1 MSATRRTIRITY
13 LWLLVLLLPVL
24 AQAQLNGSYI
34 IGGKITGDKGEAL
47 PGASVH
53 IKGTSFG
60 AITDSTGRFDITAN
74 TKFPFKL
81 EVRLLG
87 YQPQEFE
94 VRNSNSRLQFQL
106 ITQSLLVNEVVVS
119 ASRQQEK
126 LLKSPVAIEKLD
138 VKALKE
144 TPAAS
149 FYDAIGNLK
158 GVQMTTAGLTFK
170 VFNTRG
176 FNVPNNFRFM
186 QLIDGVDNQA
196 ATLGVPLGNAI
207 GPTELDI
214 LSIEVTPGA
223 SSALY
228 GMNALNGMSN
238 LITKNPFQ
246 YQGLS
251 VYQKV
256 ALNHFDGGSS
266 SPKPITESS
275 FRYALALNSK
285 FAFKL
290 NFSYMEGTDWYADSH
305 NDFNPGTKA
314 NPDFPQLVGAD
325 NTANDAWNKYAD
337 QSTFPITDKNGKS
350 YNVSRTGYWEKDLVG
365 DYKVKNIKFD
375 GALHYKITPKIEAS
389 YTYRV
394 GKMDG
399 FFQRGNRIG
408 LKNVVVQNHKIEVV
422 GEDFT
427 LRSYMS
433 LENTGD
439 SYNMNPL
446 ADNLEKSFKTDKQWQ
461 ADYKAALDNALDA
474 TGSNVAEAHRA
485 ARAAADKGRWTPG
498 TAAFDAQLAK
508 IKGIN
513 DWDIY
518 PVSKDS
524 TNKSGGA
531 ALLQMSHF
539 YHTEGTWNLRKYIHF
554 LDVLVGA
561 DYRTYEIIP
570 DGNNFVDLTK
580 PLDKRNTPGGKN
592 IWYGKA
598 GGFVQGSK
606 LFLHDQLKVTASVRF
621 DKAAYFAGKFN
632 PRVAAVYTTPNQR
645 HNIRASWQNGF
656 RFPSLFEAYSFVNN
670 GGVRRVGG
678 LAFIEE
684 GLGYFRNSYLTSS
697 ATAFTTAVNKAT
709 NADPTLSRAEAEVR
723 NASVLKVANLEAIR
737 PEQIQSIEVGY
748 KSVLFDNK
756 VFIDIDGYYN
766 TYKHF
771 IGQVEVAVPKTG
783 DVNNP
788 TQEVLNQMYDKQFQ
802 NRYRVW
808 TNSKS
813 TVQNYGFAVGVTY
826 NFLKSFTISGNANYN
841 TLAQDKTK
849 DDALIPGFNTP
860 KWFTNVSFGNRQ
872 VLPHLGFN
880 VVWHWQEKFYW
891 QNLFGNGD
899 VPAYSTVDAQ
909 VTYGLP
915 KIHTSIK
922 LGGSN
927 IFNTAYFQYVG
938 GPTIKG
944 LYYIA
949 FTYDLPFK
957 KK

>member
-1 MSATRRTIRITY
+1 MYTTRLQLAW
-13 LWLLVLLLPVL
+13 LWLLILLFPAI

-34 IGGKITGDKGEAL
+34 IAGKISGDKNEAL
-47 PGASVH
+47 AGATVQ

-60 AITDSTGRFDITAN
+60 ALTDSSGRFEITTNA
-74 TKFPFKL
+74 KFPFKL
-81 EVRLLG
+81 QIRLLG

-94 VRNSNSRLQFQL
+94 VKNSNSRLQIQL
-106 ITQSLLVNEVVVS
+106 LTQSLLVNEVVVS

-126 LLKSPVAIEKLD
+126 LMRSPVAIEKLD
-138 VKALKE
+138 IKALKE

-186 QLIDGVDNQA
+186 QLVDGVDNQA

-214 LSIEVTPGA
+214 QSVEVTPGA

-238 LITKNPFQ
+238 LITKSPFR
-246 YQGLS
+246 YQGIS
-251 VYQKV
+251 VYQKL
-256 ALNHFDGGSS
+256 AFNHFDGSG
-266 SPKPITESS
+266 PKPITETAV
-275 FRYALALNSK
+275 RYAQAFNDKLALK
-285 FAFKL
+285 V
-290 NFSYMEGTDWYADSH
+290 NFSYMQGTDWYADSH
-305 NDFNPGTKA
+305 NDFNPGSKA
-314 NPDFPQLVGAD
+314 NPSFPQLQGAD
-325 NTANDAWNKYAD
+325 NVANDAWNKYAD
-337 QSTFPITDKNGKS
+337 QSTFPITDKNGKA

-365 DYKVKNIKFD
+365 DYTVRNLKFD
-375 GALHYKITPKIEAS
+375 GALHYRFKPNLEAS

-394 GKMDG
+394 GQMDG

-408 LKNVVVQNHKIEVV
+408 LKNVLVQNHKVELV
-422 GEDFT
+422 GQDFT
-427 LRSYMS
+427 LRSYVS
-433 LENTGD
+433 LENTGN

-446 ADNLEKSFKTDKQWQ
+446 ADNLEKSFKSDKVWQ
-461 ADYKAALDNALDA
+461 ADYTNALNAALNAEG
-474 TGSNVAEAHRA
+474 TNIAEAHRA
-485 ARAAADKGRWTPG
+485 ARAAADAGRWTPG
-498 TAAFDAQLAK
+498 TQAFDRQVAK
-508 IKGIN
+508 IKSIN

-518 PVSKDS
+518 PTSKDS

-531 ALLQMSHF
+531 ALIQMSHF
-539 YHTEGTWNLRKYIHF
+539 YHVEGTWNLRRYIHF

-570 DGNNFVDLTK
+570 DGNNFVDFTK
-580 PLDKRNTPGGKN
+580 PLDKRSTPGGKN
-592 IWYGKA
+592 IWYGKV
-598 GGFVQGSK
+598 GGFVQASK
-606 LFLHDQLKVTASVRF
+606 TLLHDQLKLTASLRYDKSQEF
-621 DKAAYFAGKFN
+621 DGKFN

-645 HNIRASWQNGF
+645 HNFRASWQNGF

-670 GGVRRVGG
+670 GNVRRVGG
-678 LAFIEE
+678 LAFIED
-684 GLGYFRNSYLTSS
+684 GLGYFKNSFLTSS
-697 ATAFTTAVNKAT
+697 ATAFTTAVNKAV
-709 NADPTLSRAEAEVR
+709 NANSGLTRQQAEVQQ
-723 NASVLKVANLEAIR
+723 AGVLKVANLDPIV
-737 PEQIQSIEVGY
+737 PEQIQAFEVGY
-748 KSVLFDNK
+748 KSVLFDNR

-771 IGQVEVAVPKTG
+771 IGQVEAAVPKTG
-783 DVNNP
+783 NVNDL
-788 TQEVLNQMYDKQFQ
+788 TQEVLDQMYDKQYQ

-813 TVQNYGFAVGVTY
+813 TVQNYGFALGVTY
-826 NFLKSFTISGNANYN
+826 NFLKTFTVSGNVNYN

-872 VLPHLGFN
+872 VLPNLGFN
-880 VVWHWQEKFYW
+880 VVWHWQDNFYW

-915 KIHTSIK
+915 KLHTSVK
-922 LGGSN
+922 VGGSN
-927 IFNTAYFQYVG
+927 IFNSSYFQYVG

-944 LYYIA
+944 LYYVAI
-949 FTYDLPFK
+949 TYDLPFK

>member
-1 MSATRRTIRITY
+1 MQNTRRPVRVIY
-13 LWLLVLLLPVL
+13 LWLLTILLPLL

-34 IGGKITGDKGEAL
+34 ISGKITGEGKEPLA
-47 PGASVH
+47 GASVQ

-60 AITDSTGRFDITAN
+60 ATTDTTGAFQLTAN

-81 EVRLLG
+81 VVRLIG
-87 YQPQEFE
+87 YQPQEFD
-94 VRNSNSRLQFQL
+94 VKNSDSRLQIQL
-106 ITQSLLVNEVVVS
+106 VTQNLLVNEVVVS

-126 LLKSPVAIEKLD
+126 LMKSPVAIEKLD

-186 QLIDGVDNQA
+186 QLVDGVDNQA

-214 LSIEVTPGA
+214 QSIEVTPGA

-228 GMNALNGMSN
+228 GMNAINGMSN

-246 YQGLS
+246 YQGIS
-251 VYQKV
+251 VYQKIG
-256 ALNHFDGGSS
+256 ANHFDGSGGN
-266 SPKPITESS
+266 PKALTETSV
-275 FRYALALNSK
+275 RYAQAFHDK
-285 FAFKL
+285 FAFKI
-290 NFSYMEGTDWYADSH
+290 NFSYMQGTDWYADSH

-314 NPDFPQLVGAD
+314 NPDFPTLVGA
-325 NTANDAWNKYAD
+325 NNVANDAWNKYAD

-365 DYKVKNIKFD
+365 DYTVRNLKFD
-375 GALHYKITPKIEAS
+375 GGLYYKITPKLQVS
-389 YTYRV
+389 YNYRV
-394 GKMDG
+394 GQMDG

-408 LKNVVVQNHKIEVV
+408 LKNVVVQNHKVELQ
-422 GEDFT
+422 GQDFT
-427 LRSYMS
+427 IRSYMS

-446 ADNLEKSFKTDKQWQ
+446 ADNLEKSFKTDKVWQ
-461 ADYKAALDNALDA
+461 ADYTKALNGALDEGADIA
-474 TGSNVAEAHRA
+474 AAHRA
-485 ARAAADKGRWTPG
+485 ARAAADNGRWTPG
-498 TAAFDAQLAK
+498 TAAFDKQLAL
-508 IKGIN
+508 IKSIN

-518 PVSKDS
+518 PTSKDS

-539 YHTEGTWNLRKYIHF
+539 YHAEGTWNLRKYVHF
-554 LDVLVGA
+554 ADVLVGA

-570 DGNNFVDLTK
+570 DGNNFVDFTK
-580 PLDKRNTPGGKN
+580 ALADRNTPGGKH

-606 LFLHDQLKVTASVRF
+606 TFFHDQLKLTASIRYDKSQQF
-621 DKAAYFAGKFN
+621 DGKFN
-632 PRVAAVYTTPNQR
+632 PRIAAVYTTPNQR
-645 HNIRASWQNGF
+645 HNFRASWQNGF

-678 LAFIEE
+678 LAFIED
-684 GLGYFRNSYLTSS
+684 GLGYFKNSFLTSS
-697 ATAFTTAVNKAT
+697 ATAFTTAVNKIT
-709 NADPTLSRAEAEVR
+709 NADASVTRAQAEQQS
-723 NASVLKVANLEAIR
+723 AGVLKVANLDPIK
-737 PEQIQSIEVGY
+737 PEQIHSLEAGY

-756 VFIDIDGYYN
+756 VFVDVDAYFN
-766 TYKHF
+766 SYKNF

-783 DVNNP
+783 SVNDLN
-788 TQEVLNQMYDKQFQ
+788 QSVLDQMYDKQYQ

-826 NFLKSFTISGNANYN
+826 NFEKGYTISGNMNYN
-841 TLAQDKTK
+841 TLTQDKTK

-860 KWFTNVSFGNRQ
+860 KYFTNVSFGNRQ
-872 VLPHLGFN
+872 VFKNVGFN
-880 VVWHWQEKFYW
+880 VVWHWQDTFYW

-915 KIHTSIK
+915 KLHTSVK
-922 LGGSN
+922 VGGSN
-927 IFNTAYFQYVG
+927 IFNSAYFQYVG

-944 LYYIA
+944 LYYVAI
-949 FTYDLPFK
+949 TYDLPFAK
-957 KK
+957 K

>member
-1 MSATRRTIRITY
+1 MQNTRRPVRIIY
-13 LWLLVLLLPVL
+13 LWLLTILLPL
-24 AQAQLNGSYI
+24 FAQAQLNGSYI
-34 IGGKITGDKGEAL
+34 ISGKITGDSKDPLA
-47 PGASVH
+47 GASVQ

-60 AITDSTGRFDITAN
+60 AITDSAGTFHLTAN

-81 EVRLLG
+81 VVRLIG
-87 YQPQEFE
+87 YQPQEFD
-94 VRNSNSRLQFQL
+94 VKNSDSRLQIQL
-106 ITQSLLVNEVVVS
+106 VTQNLLVNEVVVS

-126 LLKSPVAIEKLD
+126 LMRSPVAIEKLD

-186 QLIDGVDNQA
+186 QLVDGVDNQA

-214 LSIEVTPGA
+214 QSIEVTPGA

-228 GMNALNGMSN
+228 GMNAINGMSN
-238 LITKNPFQ
+238 LLTRNPFQ
-246 YQGLS
+246 YQGIS
-251 VYQKV
+251 VYQKIG
-256 ALNHFDGGSS
+256 ANHFDGSGG
-266 SPKPITESS
+266 SPKALTETSV
-275 FRYALALNSK
+275 RYAQAFNDK
-285 FAFKL
+285 FAFKI
-290 NFSYMEGTDWYADSH
+290 NFSYMQGTDWYADSH

-314 NPDFPQLVGAD
+314 NPDFPTLVGA
-325 NTANDAWNKYAD
+325 NNVANDAWNKYAD

-365 DYKVKNIKFD
+365 DYTVRNLKFD
-375 GALHYKITPKIEAS
+375 GGLYYKIRPKLQIS
-389 YTYRV
+389 YNYRI
-394 GKMDG
+394 GQMDG

-408 LKNVVVQNHKIEVV
+408 LKNVVVQNHKVELQ

-427 LRSYMS
+427 IRSYMS

-446 ADNLEKSFKTDKQWQ
+446 ADNLEKSFKTDKVWQ
-461 ADYKAALDNALDA
+461 ADYTTALNSALDA
-474 TGSNVAEAHRA
+474 GSDIAAAHRA
-485 ARAAADKGRWTPG
+485 ARAAADNGRWTPG
-498 TAAFDAQLAK
+498 TAAFDKQVKL
-508 IKGIN
+508 IKSIN

-518 PVSKDS
+518 PTSKDS

-539 YHTEGTWNLRKYIHF
+539 YHGEGTWNLRKYVHF
-554 LDVLVGA
+554 ADVLVGA

-570 DGNNFVDLTK
+570 DGNNFVDFTK
-580 PLDKRNTPGGKN
+580 ALADRNTPGGKH

-598 GGFVQGSK
+598 GGFVQAGK
-606 LFLHDQLKVTASVRF
+606 TFFHDQLKLTASLRYDKSQQF
-621 DKAAYFAGKFN
+621 DGKFN
-632 PRVAAVYTTPNQR
+632 PRIAAVYTTPNQR
-645 HNIRASWQNGF
+645 HNFRASWQNGF

-684 GLGYFRNSYLTSS
+684 GLGYFKNSFLTSS
-697 ATAFTTAVNKAT
+697 ATAYTTAVNKIT
-709 NADPTLSRAEAEVR
+709 NADATVTRAEAEQQS
-723 NASVLKVANLEAIR
+723 AGVLKVANLDPIV
-737 PEQIQSIEVGY
+737 PEQIHSFEAGY

-756 VFIDIDGYYN
+756 VFIDVDGYFN
-766 TYKHF
+766 SYKHF

-783 DVNNP
+783 SVNDL
-788 TQEVLNQMYDKQFQ
+788 TQSVLDQMYDKQYQ

-813 TVQNYGFAVGVTY
+813 TVQNYGFALGVTY
-826 NFLKSFTISGNANYN
+826 NFEKGYTLSGNLNYN
-841 TLAQDKTK
+841 TLTQDKTK

-860 KWFTNVSFGNRQ
+860 KYFSNVSFGNRQ
-872 VLPHLGFN
+872 VFKNVGFN
-880 VVWHWQEKFYW
+880 VVWHWQDTFYW

-915 KIHTSIK
+915 KIHTSVK
-922 LGGSN
+922 VGGSN

-944 LYYIA
+944 LYYVAI
-949 FTYDLPFK
+949 TYDLPFAK
-957 KK
+957 K

>member
-1 MSATRRTIRITY
+1 MQKY
-13 LWLLVLLLPVL
+13 LLLLVLLLPVM
-24 AQAQLNGSYI
+24 AKAQLNGSYI
-34 IGGKITGDKGEAL
+34 ISGKITGDKNESL
-47 PGASVH
+47 TGASVQ

-60 AITDSTGRFDITAN
+60 TVTDSTGAFKLTAN

-81 EVRLLG
+81 VIRLIG

-94 VRNSNSRLQFQL
+94 VKNGDSRVNIQL
-106 ITQSLLVNEVVVS
+106 ITQNLLVNEVVVS
-119 ASRQQEK
+119 SSRQQEK
-126 LLKSPVAIEKLD
+126 LMRSPVAIEKLD

-186 QLIDGVDNQA
+186 QLVDGVDNQA

-214 LSIEVTPGA
+214 QSIEVTPGA

-228 GMNALNGMSN
+228 GMNAINGMSN

-246 YQGLS
+246 YQGIS
-251 VYQKV
+251 VYQKIG
-256 ALNHFDGGSS
+256 LNHFDGGSG
-266 SPKPITESS
+266 SPKPLTETSV
-275 FRYALALNSK
+275 RYAQAFNNK

-290 NFSYMEGTDWYADSH
+290 NFSYMQGTDWYADSH

-314 NPDFPQLVGAD
+314 NPDFPTLVGA
-325 NTANDAWNKYAD
+325 NNVANDAWNKYAD

-365 DYKVKNIKFD
+365 DYTVRNLKFD
-375 GALHYKITPKIEAS
+375 GGLYYKINPKLEVS
-389 YTYRV
+389 YTYRI
-394 GKMDG
+394 GQMDG

-408 LKNVVVQNHKIEVV
+408 LKNVVVQNHKIELQ
-422 GEDFT
+422 GQDFT
-427 LRSYMS
+427 LRSYVS

-446 ADNLEKSFKTDKQWQ
+446 ADNLEKSFKTDKVWQ
-461 ADYKAALDNALDA
+461 ADYTKGLNTALDA
-474 TGSNVAEAHRA
+474 GEDIAAAHRA
-485 ARAAADKGRWTPG
+485 ARAAADNGRYTPG
-498 TAAFDAQLAK
+498 TAAFNKQLAL
-508 IKGIN
+508 IKSIN

-518 PVSKDS
+518 PTSKDS

-531 ALLQMSHF
+531 ALLQMSRF
-539 YHTEGTWNLRKYIHF
+539 YHAEGTWNLRRYIHF
-554 LDVLVGA
+554 MDVLVGA

-570 DGNNFVDLTK
+570 DGNNFVDFSKALA
-580 PLDKRNTPGGKN
+580 DRNTPGGKH

-598 GGFVQGSK
+598 GGFVQLSK
-606 LFLHDQLKVTASVRF
+606 TLLHDQLKLTGSLRY
-621 DKAAYFAGKFN
+621 DKSQQFEGKFN
-632 PRVAAVYTTPNQR
+632 PRIAAVYTTPDQR
-645 HNIRASWQNGF
+645 HNFRASWQNGF

-684 GLGYFRNSYLTSS
+684 GLGYFKNSFLTSS
-697 ATAFTTAVNKAT
+697 ATAFTTAVNKIT
-709 NADPTLSRAEAEVR
+709 NGNTGVTRAEAEQQS
-723 NASVLKVANLEAIR
+723 AGVLKVANLDAIR
-737 PEQIQSIEVGY
+737 PEQIHSFEAGY

-756 VFIDIDGYYN
+756 IFVDVDAYFSSYQN
-766 TYKHF
+766 F

-783 DVNNP
+783 SVNDLTP
-788 TQEVLNQMYDKQFQ
+788 DVLNQMYDKQYQ

-813 TVQNYGFAVGVTY
+813 KVQNYGFALGLTY
-826 NFLKSFTISGNANYN
+826 NFDKGYTISGNLNYN
-841 TLAQDKTK
+841 TLTQDKTK

-860 KWFTNVSFGNRQ
+860 KYFTNVSFGNRQ
-872 VLPHLGFN
+872 VAKNLGFN
-880 VVWHWQEKFYW
+880 IVWHWQDTFYW
-891 QNLFGNGD
+891 QNLFGNGN

-915 KIHTSIK
+915 KIHTSVK
-922 LGGSN
+922 VGGSN

-944 LYYIA
+944 LYYVAI
-949 FTYDLPFK
+949 TYDLPFAK
-957 KK
+957 K

>member
-1 MSATRRTIRITY
+1 MQNTRRPVRIIY
-13 LWLLVLLLPVL
+13 LWLLTILLPL
-24 AQAQLNGSYI
+24 FAQAQLNGSYI
-34 IGGKITGDKGEAL
+34 ISGKITGDSKDPLA
-47 PGASVH
+47 GASVQ

-60 AITDSTGRFDITAN
+60 AITDSTGTFHLTAN

-81 EVRLLG
+81 VVRLIG
-87 YQPQEFE
+87 YQPQEFD
-94 VRNSNSRLQFQL
+94 VKNSDSRLQIQL
-106 ITQSLLVNEVVVS
+106 VTQNLLVNEVVVS

-126 LLKSPVAIEKLD
+126 LMRSPVAIEKLD

-186 QLIDGVDNQA
+186 QLVDGVDNQA

-214 LSIEVTPGA
+214 QSIEVTPGA

-228 GMNALNGMSN
+228 GMNAINGMSN
-238 LITKNPFQ
+238 LLTRNPFQ
-246 YQGLS
+246 YQGIS
-251 VYQKV
+251 VYQKIG
-256 ALNHFDGGSS
+256 ANHFDGSGG
-266 SPKPITESS
+266 SPKALTETSV
-275 FRYALALNSK
+275 RYAQAFNDK
-285 FAFKL
+285 FAFKI
-290 NFSYMEGTDWYADSH
+290 NFSYMQGTDWYADSH

-314 NPDFPQLVGAD
+314 NPDFPTLVGA
-325 NTANDAWNKYAD
+325 NNVANDAWNKYAD

-365 DYKVKNIKFD
+365 DYTVRNLKFD
-375 GALHYKITPKIEAS
+375 GGLYYKIRPKLQIS
-389 YTYRV
+389 YNYRI
-394 GKMDG
+394 GQMDG

-408 LKNVVVQNHKIEVV
+408 LKNVVVQNHKVELQ

-427 LRSYMS
+427 IRSYMS

-446 ADNLEKSFKTDKQWQ
+446 ADNLEKSFKTDKVWQ
-461 ADYKAALDNALDA
+461 ADYTTALNSALDA
-474 TGSNVAEAHRA
+474 GSDIAAAHRA
-485 ARAAADKGRWTPG
+485 ARAAADNGRWTPG
-498 TAAFDAQLAK
+498 TAAFDKQVKL
-508 IKGIN
+508 IKSIN

-518 PVSKDS
+518 PTSKDS

-539 YHTEGTWNLRKYIHF
+539 YHGEGTWNLRKYVHF
-554 LDVLVGA
+554 ADVLVGA

-570 DGNNFVDLTK
+570 DGNNFVDFTK
-580 PLDKRNTPGGKN
+580 ALADRNTPGGKH

-598 GGFVQGSK
+598 GGFVQAGK
-606 LFLHDQLKVTASVRF
+606 TFFHDQLKLTASLRYDKSQQF
-621 DKAAYFAGKFN
+621 DGKFN
-632 PRVAAVYTTPNQR
+632 PRIAAVYTTPNQR
-645 HNIRASWQNGF
+645 HNFRASWQNGF

-684 GLGYFRNSYLTSS
+684 GLGYFKNSFLTSS
-697 ATAFTTAVNKAT
+697 ATAYTTAVNKIT
-709 NADPTLSRAEAEVR
+709 NADATVTRAEAEQQS
-723 NASVLKVANLEAIR
+723 AGVLKVANLDPIV
-737 PEQIQSIEVGY
+737 PEQIHSFEAGY

-756 VFIDIDGYYN
+756 VFIDVDGYFN
-766 TYKHF
+766 SYKHF

-783 DVNNP
+783 SVNDL
-788 TQEVLNQMYDKQFQ
+788 TQSVLDQMYDKQYQ

-813 TVQNYGFAVGVTY
+813 TVQNYGFALGVTY
-826 NFLKSFTISGNANYN
+826 NFEKGYTLSGNLNYN
-841 TLAQDKTK
+841 TLTQDKTK

-860 KWFTNVSFGNRQ
+860 KYFSNVSFGNRQ
-872 VLPHLGFN
+872 VFKNVGFN
-880 VVWHWQEKFYW
+880 VVWHWQDTFYW

-915 KIHTSIK
+915 KIHTSVK
-922 LGGSN
+922 VGGSN

-944 LYYIA
+944 LYYVAI
-949 FTYDLPFK
+949 TYDLPFAK
-957 KK
+957 K

>member
-1 MSATRRTIRITY
+1 MQHTRRPVRIIY
-13 LWLLVLLLPVL
+13 LWLLTILLPL
-24 AQAQLNGSYI
+24 MAQAQLNGSYI
-34 IGGKITGDKGEAL
+34 ISGKISGDSKEPLA
-47 PGASVH
+47 GASVQ

-60 AITDSTGRFDITAN
+60 AITDTTGAFHLTAN

-81 EVRLLG
+81 VVRLIG
-87 YQPQEFE
+87 YQPQEFD
-94 VRNSNSRLQFQL
+94 VKNSDSRLQIQL
-106 ITQSLLVNEVVVS
+106 VTQNLLVNEVVVS

-126 LLKSPVAIEKLD
+126 LMRSPVAIEKLD

-186 QLIDGVDNQA
+186 QLVDGVDNQA

-214 LSIEVTPGA
+214 QSIEVTPGA

-228 GMNALNGMSN
+228 GMNAINGMSN
-238 LITKNPFQ
+238 LLTRNPFQ
-246 YQGLS
+246 YQGIS
-251 VYQKV
+251 VYQKIG
-256 ALNHFDGGSS
+256 ANHFDGSGG
-266 SPKPITESS
+266 SPKALTETSV
-275 FRYALALNSK
+275 RYAQAFNDK
-285 FAFKL
+285 FAFKI
-290 NFSYMEGTDWYADSH
+290 NFSYMQGTDWYADSH

-314 NPDFPQLVGAD
+314 NPDFPTLVGA
-325 NTANDAWNKYAD
+325 NNVANDAWNKYAD

-365 DYKVKNIKFD
+365 DYTVRNLKFD
-375 GALHYKITPKIEAS
+375 GGLYYKIKPKLQIS
-389 YTYRV
+389 YTYRI

-408 LKNVVVQNHKIEVV
+408 LKNVVVQNHKVELQ

-427 LRSYMS
+427 IRSYMS

-446 ADNLEKSFKTDKQWQ
+446 ADNLEKSFKTDKVWQ
-461 ADYKAALDNALDA
+461 ADYTKALNGALDEGADIA
-474 TGSNVAEAHRA
+474 AAHRV
-485 ARAAADKGRWTPG
+485 ARAAADNGRWTPG
-498 TAAFDAQLAK
+498 TAAFDKQVAL
-508 IKGIN
+508 IKSIN

-518 PVSKDS
+518 PTSKDS

-539 YHTEGTWNLRKYIHF
+539 YHVEGTWNLRKFIHF
-554 LDVLVGA
+554 ADVLVGA

-570 DGNNFVDLTK
+570 DGNNFVDFTK
-580 PLDKRNTPGGKN
+580 ALADRNTPGGKH

-606 LFLHDQLKVTASVRF
+606 TFFHDQLKLTASVRY
-621 DKAAYFAGKFN
+621 DKSQQFEGKFN
-632 PRVAAVYTTPNQR
+632 PRIAAVYTTPNQR
-645 HNIRASWQNGF
+645 HNFRASWQNGF

-684 GLGYFRNSYLTSS
+684 GLGYFKNSYLTSS
-697 ATAFTTAVNKAT
+697 ATAFTTAVNKIT
-709 NADPTLSRAEAEVR
+709 NANSGVTRAEAEQQS
-723 NASVLKVANLEAIR
+723 AGVLKVANLDAIV
-737 PEQIQSIEVGY
+737 PEQIHSFEAGY

-756 VFIDIDGYYN
+756 VFIDVDGYFN
-766 TYKHF
+766 SYKNF

-783 DVNNP
+783 NVNNP
-788 TQEVLNQMYDKQFQ
+788 TQEVLDQMYDKQYQ

-813 TVQNYGFAVGVTY
+813 TVQNYGFALGVTY
-826 NFLKSFTISGNANYN
+826 NFDKGYTLSGNLNYN
-841 TLAQDKTK
+841 TLTQDKTK

-860 KWFTNVSFGNRQ
+860 KYFTNVSFGNRQ
-872 VLPHLGFN
+872 VFKNVGFN
-880 VVWHWQEKFYW
+880 VVWHWQDTFYW

-915 KIHTSIK
+915 KIHTSVK
-922 LGGSN
+922 VGGSN

-944 LYYIA
+944 LYYVAI
-949 FTYDLPFK
+949 TYDLPFAK
-957 KK
+957 K

>member
-1 MSATRRTIRITY
+1 MYTTRLRMSW
-13 LWLLVLLLPVL
+13 LWLLTLLLPVM

-34 IGGKITGDKGEAL
+34 ISGKISGDKNEAL
-47 PGASVH
+47 AGATVQ

-60 AITDSTGRFDITAN
+60 ALTDSTGSFQITTNA
-74 TKFPFKL
+74 KFPLKL
-81 EVRLLG
+81 QIRLLG

-94 VRNSNSRLQFQL
+94 VRNSNSRLQIQL
-106 ITQSLLVNEVVVS
+106 LTQSLLVNEVVVS

-126 LLKSPVAIEKLD
+126 LMRSPVAIEKLD
-138 VKALKE
+138 IKALKE

-214 LSIEVTPGA
+214 QSIEVTPGA

-238 LITKNPFQ
+238 LLTKNPFR
-246 YQGLS
+246 YQGIS

-256 ALNHFDGGSS
+256 ALNHFDGNGG
-266 SPKPITESS
+266 PKPITETAV
-275 FRYALALNSK
+275 RYAQAFNNKL
-285 FAFKL
+285 AFKV
-290 NFSYMEGTDWYADSH
+290 NFSYMQGTDWYADSH

-314 NPDFPQLVGAD
+314 NPDFPELTGAD
-325 NTANDAWNKYAD
+325 NVANDAWNKYAD
-337 QSTFPITDKNGKS
+337 QSSFPITDKNGKA

-365 DYKVKNIKFD
+365 DYTVKNLKFD
-375 GALHYKITPKIEAS
+375 GALHYRFNPNLEAS

-394 GKMDG
+394 GQMDG

-408 LKNVVVQNHKIEVV
+408 LKNVLVQNHKVELV
-422 GEDFT
+422 GQDFT
-427 LRSYMS
+427 LRSYVS
-433 LENTGD
+433 LENTGN

-446 ADNLEKSFKTDKQWQ
+446 ADNLEKSFKSDKVWQ
-461 ADYKAALDNALDA
+461 ADYTAALNAALNDGG
-474 TGSNVAEAHRA
+474 TNIAEAHRA
-485 ARAAADKGRWTPG
+485 ARAAADAGRWTPG
-498 TAAFDAQLAK
+498 TPEFDKQLAK
-508 IKGIN
+508 IKSIN

-518 PVSKDS
+518 PTSKDS

-531 ALLQMSHF
+531 ALIQMSRF
-539 YHTEGTWNLRKYIHF
+539 YHAEGTWNLRRYVHF
-554 LDVLVGA
+554 IDLLVGA

-592 IWYGKA
+592 IWYGKT
-598 GGFVQGSK
+598 GGFIQASK
-606 LFLHDQLKVTASVRF
+606 TVLNDQLKLTASLRYDKSEEF
-621 DKAAYFAGKFN
+621 DGKFN

-645 HNIRASWQNGF
+645 HNFRASWQNGF

-670 GGVRRVGG
+670 GNVRRVGG

-684 GLGYFRNSYLTSS
+684 GLGYFKNSFLTSS
-697 ATAFTTAVNKAT
+697 ATAFTTAVNKAL
-709 NADPTLSRAEAEVR
+709 NADPSLTREQAEVQQ
-723 NASVLKVANLEAIR
+723 AGVLKVANLDAIV
-737 PEQIQSIEVGY
+737 PEQIQAFEIGY

-783 DVNNP
+783 NVNDL
-788 TQEVLNQMYDKQFQ
+788 TQEVLNQMYDKQYQ

-813 TVQNYGFAVGVTY
+813 TVQNYGFALGVTY
-826 NFLKSFTISGNANYN
+826 NFLKTFTISGNANYN

-872 VLPHLGFN
+872 VIPNLGFN
-880 VVWHWQEKFYW
+880 VVWHWQDNFYW

-915 KIHTSIK
+915 KLHTSVK
-922 LGGSN
+922 VGGSN
-927 IFNTAYFQYVG
+927 IFNTSYFQYVG

-944 LYYIA
+944 LYYVAI
-949 FTYDLPFK
+949 TYDLPFK
-957 KK
+957 K

>member
-1 MSATRRTIRITY
+1 MQNTRRPVRIIY
-13 LWLLVLLLPVL
+13 LWLLTILLPL
-24 AQAQLNGSYI
+24 FAQAQLNGSYI
-34 IGGKITGDKGEAL
+34 ISGKITGDSKDPL
-47 PGASVH
+47 VGASVQ

-60 AITDSTGRFDITAN
+60 ATTDSTGTFHLTAN

-81 EVRLLG
+81 VVRLIG
-87 YQPQEFE
+87 YQPQEFD
-94 VRNSNSRLQFQL
+94 VKNSDSRLQIQL
-106 ITQSLLVNEVVVS
+106 VTQNLLVNEVVVS

-126 LLKSPVAIEKLD
+126 LMRSPVAIEKLD

-186 QLIDGVDNQA
+186 QLVDGVDNQA

-214 LSIEVTPGA
+214 QSIEVTPGA

-228 GMNALNGMSN
+228 GMNAINGMSN
-238 LITKNPFQ
+238 LLTKNPFQ
-246 YQGLS
+246 YQGIS
-251 VYQKV
+251 VYQKIG
-256 ALNHFDGGSS
+256 ANHFDGSGG
-266 SPKPITESS
+266 SPKALTETSV
-275 FRYALALNSK
+275 RYAQAFNDK
-285 FAFKL
+285 FAFKI
-290 NFSYMEGTDWYADSH
+290 NFSYMQGTDWYADSH

-314 NPDFPQLVGAD
+314 NPDFPTLVGA
-325 NTANDAWNKYAD
+325 NNVANDAWNKYAD

-365 DYKVKNIKFD
+365 DYTVKNLKFD
-375 GALHYKITPKIEAS
+375 GGLYYKIRPKLQIS
-389 YTYRV
+389 YNYRI
-394 GKMDG
+394 GQMDG

-408 LKNVVVQNHKIEVV
+408 LKNVVVQNHKVELQ

-427 LRSYMS
+427 IRSYMS

-446 ADNLEKSFKTDKQWQ
+446 ADNLEKSFKTDKVWQ
-461 ADYKAALDNALDA
+461 SDYTKALNSALDA
-474 TGSNVAEAHRA
+474 GSDIAAAHRA
-485 ARAAADKGRWTPG
+485 ARAAADNGRWTPG
-498 TAAFDAQLAK
+498 TAAFDKQVKL
-508 IKGIN
+508 IKSIN

-518 PVSKDS
+518 PTSKDS

-539 YHTEGTWNLRKYIHF
+539 YHGEGTWNLRKYVHF
-554 LDVLVGA
+554 ADVLVGA

-570 DGNNFVDLTK
+570 DGNNFVDFTK
-580 PLDKRNTPGGKN
+580 ALADRNTPGGKH

-598 GGFVQGSK
+598 GGFVQASK
-606 LFLHDQLKVTASVRF
+606 TFFHDQLKLTASLRYDKSQQF
-621 DKAAYFAGKFN
+621 DGKFN
-632 PRVAAVYTTPNQR
+632 PRIAAVYTTPNQR
-645 HNIRASWQNGF
+645 HNFRASWQNGF

-684 GLGYFRNSYLTSS
+684 GLGYFKNSFLTSS
-697 ATAFTTAVNKAT
+697 ATAYTTAVNKIT
-709 NADPTLSRAEAEVR
+709 NADATVTRAEAEQQS
-723 NASVLKVANLEAIR
+723 AGVLKVANLDPIV
-737 PEQIQSIEVGY
+737 PEQIHSFEAGY

-756 VFIDIDGYYN
+756 VFIDVDGYFN
-766 TYKHF
+766 SYKHF

-783 DVNNP
+783 SVNDL
-788 TQEVLNQMYDKQFQ
+788 TQSVLDQMYDKQYQ

-813 TVQNYGFAVGVTY
+813 TVQNYGFALGVTY
-826 NFLKSFTISGNANYN
+826 NFEKGYTLSGNLNYN
-841 TLAQDKTK
+841 TLTQDKTK

-860 KWFTNVSFGNRQ
+860 KYFSNVSFGNRQ
-872 VLPHLGFN
+872 VFKNVGFN
-880 VVWHWQEKFYW
+880 VVWHWQDTFYW

-915 KIHTSIK
+915 KIHTSVK
-922 LGGSN
+922 VGGSN

-944 LYYIA
+944 LYYVAI
-949 FTYDLPFK
+949 TYDLPFAK
-957 KK
+957 K

>member
-1 MSATRRTIRITY
+1 MNINKLPIRISY
-13 LWLLVLLLPVL
+13 LFLLTLLLPLL

-34 IGGKITGDKGEAL
+34 IGGNITGDKSETLG
-47 PGASVH
+47 GASVQ

-60 AITDSTGRFDITAN
+60 AITDSTGHFEITAN
-74 TKFPFKL
+74 TKFPLKIV
-81 EVRLLG
+81 VRLLG
-87 YQPQEFE
+87 YQPQEFD
-94 VRNSNSRLQFQL
+94 VKNSSSRLQ
-106 ITQSLLVNEVVVS
+106 IHMVTQSLLVNEVVVS
-119 ASRQQEK
+119 ASRQSEK

-138 VKALKE
+138 VRALKE

-158 GVQMTTAGLTFK
+158 GVQMTTGGLTFK

-228 GMNALNGMSN
+228 GMNAINGMSN

-246 YQGLS
+246 YQGVS
-251 VYQKV
+251 VYQKL
-256 ALNHFDGGSS
+256 AFNHFDGSGS
-266 SPKPITESS
+266 SPKPITETAV
-275 FRYALALNSK
+275 RYAQAINSHW
-285 FAFKL
+285 AFKV
-290 NFSYMEGTDWYADSH
+290 NFSYMQGTDWYADSH
-305 NDFNPGTKA
+305 QDFNPGTKA
-314 NPDFPQLVGAD
+314 NPDFPTLVGA
-325 NTANDAWNKYAD
+325 NNVANDAWNKYAD

-365 DYKVKNIKFD
+365 DYTVKNIKFD
-375 GALHYKITPKIEAS
+375 GSLHYKIKPKLEAS
-389 YTYRV
+389 YAYRV
-394 GKMDG
+394 GQMDG

-408 LKNVVVQNHKIEVV
+408 LKNVLVQNHKLELV

-427 LRSYMS
+427 LRSYVS

-446 ADNLEKSFKTDKQWQ
+446 ADNLEKSFKTDKVWQ
-461 ADYKAALDNALDA
+461 KDYTTALNNALTNGEDIA
-474 TGSNVAEAHRA
+474 AAHRA
-485 ARAAADKGRWTPG
+485 ARAAADNGRWTPG
-498 TAAFDAQLAK
+498 TPEFDRQLAK
-508 IKGIN
+508 IKSIN

-518 PVSKDS
+518 PTSKDS

-539 YHTEGTWNLRKYIHF
+539 YHVEGTWNLRKYIHF
-554 LDVLVGA
+554 MDVLAGA

-570 DGNNFVDLTK
+570 DGNNFVDFTK
-580 PLDKRNTPGGKN
+580 PLAQRNTPGGKN
-592 IWYGKA
+592 IWYGKV
-598 GGFVQGSK
+598 GGFVQLGK
-606 LFLHDQLKVTASVRF
+606 TLLNNQLKLTGSLRY
-621 DKAAYFAGKFN
+621 DKSQQFAGKFN
-632 PRVAAVYTTPNQR
+632 PRVAAVFTTPNQR
-645 HNIRASWQNGF
+645 HNFRASWQNGF

-684 GLGYFRNSYLTSS
+684 GLGYFKNSFLTSS

-709 NADPTLSRAEAEVR
+709 NADPTLTRAQAEVA
-723 NASVLKVANLEAIR
+723 NAGVLKVANLDPIV
-737 PEQIQSIEVGY
+737 PEQIHSFEAGY

-756 VFIDIDGYYN
+756 LFVDIDGYYN
-766 TYKHF
+766 SYKHF
-771 IGQVEVAVPKTG
+771 IGQVEVAVPQTGSVNDKT
-783 DVNNP
+783 
-788 TQEVLNQMYDKQFQ
+788 QSVLDQMYDKQYQ

-813 TVQNYGFAVGVTY
+813 TVENYGFALGLTY
-826 NFLKSFTISGNANYN
+826 NFYKTFTISGNANYN

-860 KWFTNVSFGNRQ
+860 KWFTNVSIGNRQ
-872 VLPHLGFN
+872 VVKNVGFN
-880 VVWHWQEKFYW
+880 VVWHWQDNFYW
-891 QNLFGNGD
+891 QNLFGNGN
-899 VPAYSTVDAQ
+899 VPAYSTIDAQ

-915 KIHTSIK
+915 KLHTSVK
-922 LGGSN
+922 VGGSN
-927 IFNTAYFQYVG
+927 IFNSAYFQYVG

-944 LYYIA
+944 LYYVAI
-949 FTYDLPFK
+949 TYDLPFNRK
-957 KK
+957 